1 MKRKKVKEPSL
12 NELRDILGELL
23 DKDLEAS
30 INSNFMSN
38 NEVELNGKKIDA
50 ILSQIE
56 RSKENDNTN
65 D

>member
-30 INSNFMSN
+30 INPNFMSD

-56 RSKENDNTN
+56 RSKEDDNTN

>member
-30 INSNFMSN
+30 INPNFMSD
-38 NEVELNGKKIDA
+38 NEVELNSKKIDA
-50 ILSQIE
+50 ILPQIE

>member
-30 INSNFMSN
+30 INSTFMSD

>member
-12 NELRDILGELL
+12 NELRDILVELL
-23 DKDLEAS
+23 DKDLEATIS
-30 INSNFMSN
+30 PDFMSDD
-38 NEVELNGKKIDA
+38 ETELNNKKIEA

>member
-1 MKRKKVKEPSL
+1 MKRKKVKELSL

-30 INSNFMSN
+30 INPTFMSD
-38 NEVELNGKKIDA
+38 NEVELNSKKIDA
-50 ILSQIE
+50 ILPQIE
-56 RSKENDNTN
+56 RSKRDDNTN